1 MNAPWTTSTFSHTLW
16 PNALNSA
23 ATAML
28 CLDPHQDRL
37 LDCNEA
43 LAQLTGQTRDHLLS
57 QSIARLFP
65 GQLPQLISFTQA
77 CLAQQQGFSRD
88 FCLQTGTDDTLP
100 VELFASTFEHN
111 GTTCLLLLLMDA
123 RHYTRLREEAEW
135 NHYHRSGLLQ
145 WRQIEEIFSDIERKN
160 QLILKAAGEGI
171 YGVNAEGITTFINPA
186 AEQMLGWS
194 AQELV
199 GRNAHEIIH
208 HSHPDGS
215 CYPMHHCPIF
225 AAFHDGV
232 VHQEDNEVFWR
243 KDGSSFPVEYTSTP
257 IEDQGRLVGA
267 VVIFRDVSERREAD
281 RRLRVALSQVEDL
294 KRRLE
299 LENAYLQE
307 EIRAEHN
314 HREIVGRS
322 EAILHIIRQ
331 IELVAPTDANVL
343 ISGESGTGKELIARA
358 IHESSQRRTRPLIRV
373 NCAAIPRDLFESEFF
388 GHIKGAFTGATHDR
402 TGRFELADGGTLF
415 LDEVGEIPLELQGKL
430 LRVLQEKQFEKVG
443 DIRTRR
449 VDVRVIAATNRDLKK
464 DVAAH
469 RFREDL
475 YLNVFPLQSAPL
487 RERIE
492 DIPLLALHFIERAC
506 RKLNKPVLPLSIGDL
521 HRLQRYPWPGNIRE
535 LENIIERTVILSN
548 QNRLHIDLPTPNAPG
563 ENVLEQDF
571 PAVDSTSPGC
581 TSPVCTSPG
590 CTSPVLTER
599 ERFQRDRENLIAALR
614 QCSGKVSGRQGAAAL
629 LGLRPTTLYSRLQK
643 FRIDAT
649 HYKSST

>member
-1 MNAPWTTSTFSHTLW
+1 MNANIEVVPPQQVNTPWHV
-16 PNALNSA
+16 ALNASHI
-23 ATAML
+23 AMM
-28 CLDPHQDRL
+28 CFDPRADRL
-37 LDCNEA
+37 LACNLA
-43 LAQLTGQTRDHLLS
+43 MAQLTGLS
-57 QSIARLFP
+57 HDTLMHQPVSKLFP
-65 GQLPQLISFTQA
+65 HQLPQLISFTHA
-77 CLAQQQGFSRD
+77 CLEQHSGFSRD
-88 FCLQTGTDDTLP
+88 FSLHTDQGSSLNI
-100 VELFASTFEHN
+100 EIYASTFLYD
-111 GTTCLLLLLMDA
+111 GAQCLLFLLVEA
-123 RHYTRLREEAEW
+123 RKYTLLREQAEW

-145 WRQIEEIFSDIERKN
+145 WRRIEEVFSDIEREN

-171 YGVNAEGITTFINPA
+171 YGVNTEGVTTFVNPA
-186 AEQMLGWS
+186 AEQMLGWN
-194 AQELV
+194 AHELV
-199 GRNAHEIIH
+199 GRNAHEIFH

-243 KDGSSFPVEYTSTP
+243 KDGSNFPVEYTSTP
-257 IEDQGRLVGA
+257 IEDHGRLVGA
-267 VVIFRDVSERREAD
+267 VVIFRDVSARREAD
-281 RRLRVALSQVEDL
+281 RRLREALSQVESL

-358 IHESSQRRTRPLIRV
+358 IHESSRRCKRPLIRV

-415 LDEVGEIPLELQGKL
+415 LDEVGEIPMELQGKL

-464 DVAAH
+464 DVAEH

-475 YLNVFPLQSAPL
+475 YFRLNVFPLESAPL
-487 RERIE
+487 RERVE

-506 RKLNKPVLPLSIGDL
+506 RKLNKPVLSLSMADL
-521 HRLQRYPWPGNIRE
+521 HKLQRYAWPGNIRE
-535 LENIIERTVILSN
+535 LENIIERAVILSREH
-548 QNRLHIDLPTPNAPG
+548 RLQLDLPHSNTALPFRGTDHEP
-563 ENVLEQDF
+563 QDAM
-571 PAVDSTSPGC
+571 PAFE
-581 TSPVCTSPG
+581 
-590 CTSPVLTER
+590 PVLTDR
-599 ERFQRDRENLIAALR
+599 ERFLRDRENLIAALR
-614 QCSGKVSGRQGAAAL
+614 QCNGRISGRHGAAAL
-629 LGLRPTTLYSRLQK
+629 LGVRPTTLHSRLQK
-643 FRIDAT
+643 FRIDASQ
-649 HYKSST
+649 YKSPA